1 MRRVAFLAL
10 VLVPGML
17 IAQTRPLD
25 IYWIDVEG
33 GASTLI
39 VSPTGESLLMDT
51 GYETGDRD
59 AKRIVA
65 AANAA
70 GLKQI
75 DYLVI
80 SHYHGDHV
88 GGLAA
93 LSKMIPIGRVY
104 SRGDM
109 ISVPADQQWYDS
121 MRTVSA

>member
-51 GYETGDRD
+51 GYEVGDRD
-59 AKRIVA
+59 ARRIVA

-70 GLKQI
+70 GLEQI
-75 DYLVI
+75 DHLVI

-93 LSKMIPIGRVY
+93 LSKMIPLGRY
-104 SRGDM
+104 YGRGDK
-109 ISVPADQQWYDS
+109 IDPVDQKWYDS
-121 MRTVSA
+121 FRTV